1 MYTKREK
8 EELRVTPGFWC
19 KQLRVVIVDMRKIR
33 VEQVREE
40 SLESKFYM
48 CKIWD
53 VKSNDIWTVIL
64 SSYWIASY
72 YVLSI
77 SELDQ

>member
-1 MYTKREK
+1 
-8 EELRVTPGFWC
+8 
-19 KQLRVVIVDMRKIR
+19 MRKIR

-64 SSYWIASY
+64 SSY